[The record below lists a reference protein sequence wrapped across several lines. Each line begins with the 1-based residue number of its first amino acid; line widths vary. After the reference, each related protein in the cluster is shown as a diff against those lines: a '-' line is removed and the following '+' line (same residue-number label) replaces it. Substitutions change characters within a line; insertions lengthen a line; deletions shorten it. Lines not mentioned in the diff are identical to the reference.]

1 MEEKIH
7 LRREETRNSEEKKN
21 KKKNMVTLTITHFTL
36 MYVYFSVILLCNDR
50 VRRSP
55 IAMAQA
61 LAIHYAI
68 SLLAL
73 TLLLSDKIFLYELD
87 LGGELV

>member
-1 MEEKIH
+1 
-7 LRREETRNSEEKKN
+7 
-21 KKKNMVTLTITHFTL
+21 

-50 VRRSP
+50 VRRPP

-87 LGGELV
+87 LGGSCYELSDPQSVTQPS

>member
-1 MEEKIH
+1 
-7 LRREETRNSEEKKN
+7 
-21 KKKNMVTLTITHFTL
+21 MVTLTITHFTL

-87 LGGELV
+87 LGGELL

>member
-1 MEEKIH
+1 MEGKIH
-7 LRREETRNSEEKKN
+7 LRREETRNSEEKK
-21 KKKNMVTLTITHFTL
+21 KKRNMVTLTITHFTL
-36 MYVYFSVILLCNDR
+36 MYIYFSVILLCNDR

-73 TLLLSDKIFLYELD
+73 TLLLSDKIFLYDLD
-87 LGGELV
+87 LGGELL